1 MGSPHNPFTGALLE
15 IRRFL
20 HQGRGPAATDAA
32 TPILESDNPEAI
44 FTAARLFSD
53 AGAADQSA
61 IALERCTELDPRNP
75 IYRLVLARI
84 YEQLGLVKKG
94 AREFRAVLELDRDNA
109 AAMHGLAANL
119 ASHGDSEEAEDLLLQ
134 AVVKAPQLATAH
146 YLLSTIRRYQ
156 DHDDPHLRQ
165 LRSLLENPAPQ
176 SASDYSRLCFAF
188 GRALD
193 QLGDFAQAF
202 RWIQTANEA
211 RRKSSKFDLA
221 DERSL
226 VADRIAYYPAKLQEQ
241 KQRSAYAAS
250 WPVLIVG
257 MPRSGST
264 LVEQILASHPDIY
277 GAGEIMDLQH
287 CLSLAANRHL
297 EQGETLPSAAA
308 KMPAHGWRTAGE
320 SYAHRLRQ
328 RHASASRIVDKQ
340 LFNYLELGA
349 AGLMLKKIRI
359 IHCVRDPMDTLWS
372 CYFNTFRNDRGFS
385 NDLDD
390 LGNAWLLYRQ
400 LMQHWREQ
408 IPGIHEV
415 SYESLVADVA
425 GEARKLVD
433 FLELDWDDACLSF
446 RDNPRQVTTASQIQ
460 VRQDIYRSSVG
471 RWRNYERQLQPL
483 REIIGAG

>member
-1 MGSPHNPFTGALLE
+1 
-15 IRRFL
+15 
-20 HQGRGPAATDAA
+20 
-32 TPILESDNPEAI
+32 SDNPEAI

-61 IALERCTELDPRNP
+61 IALERCAELDPRNP
-75 IYRLVLARI
+75 IYRLVLART
-84 YEQLGLVKKG
+84 YEQLGLAKKG
-94 AREFRAVLELDRDNA
+94 AREYRAVLELDADNA

-119 ASHGDSEEAEDLLLQ
+119 ASHGDSEEAEDLLLR
-134 AVVKAPQLATAH
+134 AVVKEPRLAPAH
-146 YLLSTIRRYQ
+146 YLLATIRRYQ

-165 LRSLLENPAPQ
+165 LRSLLENPAPW
-176 SASDYSRLCFAF
+176 SASDYSRLSFAL

-202 RWIQTANEA
+202 RWIQAANEA
-211 RRKSSKFDLA
+211 RKKSSKFDLA
-221 DERSL
+221 KERSL
-226 VADRIAYYPAKLQEQ
+226 VADRIASYTTSLREQ
-241 KQRSAYAAS
+241 MQQSAYQAS

-264 LVEQILASHPDIY
+264 LVEQILASHPDVH

-297 EQGETLPSAAA
+297 GQGETLPSAAA
-308 KMPAHGWRTAGE
+308 KMPPHGWRTAGE
-320 SYAHRLRQ
+320 AYARRLRQ

-349 AGLMLKKIRI
+349 ASLMLKNIRI

-372 CYFNTFRNDRGFS
+372 CYFNAFRNDRGFS
-385 NDLDD
+385 NDFDD

-400 LMQHWREQ
+400 LMRHWQDQ
-408 IPGIHEV
+408 IPDIHQV
-415 SYESLVADVA
+415 NYEDLVADVA
-425 GEARKLVD
+425 GEAGKLVD
-433 FLELDWDDACLSF
+433 FLGLDWNDACLSF
-446 RDNPRQVTTASQIQ
+446 RDNPRRVTTASQVQ

-483 REIIGAG
+483 RKIIEAG